1 MSMAIFAAGIHSNGT
16 EHATAHYMD
25 LVVFD
30 VDGTIVDSQATV
42 SNGVA
47 MTFEDEGLAP
57 PDRSSVRSIIGLSL
71 TEAMHRLVPGANDEK
86 VARLVAGSRANLH
99 RTHSNSMPTE
109 QLYPG
114 AVDCLQR
121 LSRRPDTLL
130 GIATGKSRRGV
141 NAMIEMHKLGGLFVT
156 VQTADEHPSKPHPA
170 MLLAAR
176 AELGVAPER
185 TVMIGDSSYDM
196 MMARA
201 AGAFALGVTWGYQSG
216 RSLEAAG
223 AHRLVGD
230 YAAVDVAIEDFLAP
244 THA

>member
-1 MSMAIFAAGIHSNGT
+1 MSMAIFAAGIRSNGT
-16 EHATAHYMD
+16 EHANAGYMD
-25 LVVFD
+25 LIVFD
-30 VDGTIVDSQATV
+30 VDGTIVDSQVTI

-47 MTFEDEGLAP
+47 TTFEAEGLAP
-57 PDRSSVRSIIGLSL
+57 PERSSVLSIIGLSL
-71 TEAMHRLVPGANDEK
+71 TEAMHQLVPGANDET
-86 VARLVAGSRANLH
+86 VARMVAGYRANLH
-99 RTHSNSMPTE
+99 RRRSTSMPTE

-141 NAMIEMHKLGGLFVT
+141 NAMMEMHKLGGLFVT

-170 MLLAAR
+170 MLVAAV

-185 TVMIGDSSYDM
+185 TVMVGDSSYDM

-201 AGAFALGVTWGYQSG
+201 AGTFALGVTWGYQPG
-216 RSLEAAG
+216 CSLEAAG
-223 AHRLVGD
+223 AHRLVGE
-230 YAAVDVAIEDFLAP
+230 YAAVDAVIEDLLGPAFA
-244 THA
+244 